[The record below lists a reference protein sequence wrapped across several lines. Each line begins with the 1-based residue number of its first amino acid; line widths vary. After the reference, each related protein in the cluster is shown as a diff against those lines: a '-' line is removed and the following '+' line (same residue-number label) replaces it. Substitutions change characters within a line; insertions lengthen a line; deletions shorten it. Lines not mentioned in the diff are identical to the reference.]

1 MAEGFLSTVGEFAKG
16 SSGAGLSFLAGP
28 IGGAIGLVGKG
39 ITGWLAA
46 KEKEEQREED
56 KKIWEEKM
64 AEDRRRFELEFD
76 MTQKRFGL
84 DKAQMLNNLRQQ
96 QENQDNYYD
105 ERNVQR
111 FQGYKDNLN
120 KLLNTGDLRNR
131 YLEKWGA

>member
-1 MAEGFLSTVGEFAKG
+1 MGILDTAGDFAQSNAG
-16 SSGAGLSFLAGP
+16 LGLSFLAGP
-28 IGGAIGLVGKG
+28 VGGAIGLVGKG

-56 KKIWEEKM
+56 KKIWKEKM

>member
-1 MAEGFLSTVGEFAKG
+1 MGILDTAGDFAQTKAG
-16 SSGAGLSFLAGP
+16 LGLSFLAGP
-28 IGGAIGLVGKG
+28 VGGAIGLIGRG
-39 ITGWLAA
+39 LSGWLAA

-56 KKIWEEKM
+56 KKIWKEKM